1 MCRQRR
7 QLHRPCSGSPLTK
20 SQQRSITLVKEKN
33 FYRTLFIVALPAA
46 FQALIS
52 MSVNM
57 LDNLMVGSLGDIS
70 LASVAQANQVSTLF
84 TFIVN
89 GIGGGAAVLV
99 SQYWGKRDFD
109 RIRRTFGV
117 VLRFAALLSL
127 AVCGLIL
134 LFPQT
139 VMRIFTNDPSLIR
152 EGARYL
158 RILCLS
164 YPFFALANTTV
175 VLLRWVE
182 IVKIGLAISCISLG
196 CNFVFNWIF
205 IFGKLGVPALGIR
218 GAAVATVIARCCEF
232 AIAAFYLLKK
242 EQRVRFRIRD
252 FFTRDRET
260 AGNFFQNSLPV
271 IVGDSQWGLVGAVK
285 AMLIGRL
292 GVTMV
297 SANSIADVFLSL
309 AVIFTNGLSAGACV
323 VIGKSVGAGD
333 YRRTR
338 EYSNT
343 IQILFACLGVLVS
356 AFVLSIRTLAPS
368 LYNVSQ
374 ETRDL
379 AVTMLTIG
387 GFTHLGTCYHAAC
400 FTGINRGAGDG
411 KFVMKVDIVCGWLIV
426 LPLTF
431 LAGFIWKWPLWAVYL
446 CTRIDQCFK
455 WIIAFFRLRGNRWIK
470 NVT

>member
-1 MCRQRR
+1 
-7 QLHRPCSGSPLTK
+7 
-20 SQQRSITLVKEKN
+20 
-33 FYRTLFIVALPAA
+33 
-46 FQALIS
+46 

-134 LFPQT
+134 LFPQA

-218 GAAVATVIARCCEF
+218 GAAVATVIARC
-232 AIAAFYLLKK
+232 
-242 EQRVRFRIRD
+242 
-252 FFTRDRET
+252 
-260 AGNFFQNSLPV
+260 
-271 IVGDSQWGLVGAVK
+271 
-285 AMLIGRL
+285 
-292 GVTMV
+292 
-297 SANSIADVFLSL
+297 
-309 AVIFTNGLSAGACV
+309 
-323 VIGKSVGAGD
+323 
-333 YRRTR
+333 
-338 EYSNT
+338 
-343 IQILFACLGVLVS
+343 
-356 AFVLSIRTLAPS
+356 
-368 LYNVSQ
+368 
-374 ETRDL
+374 
-379 AVTMLTIG
+379 
-387 GFTHLGTCYHAAC
+387 
-400 FTGINRGAGDG
+400 
-411 KFVMKVDIVCGWLIV
+411 
-426 LPLTF
+426 
-431 LAGFIWKWPLWAVYL
+431 
-446 CTRIDQCFK
+446 
-455 WIIAFFRLRGNRWIK
+455 
-470 NVT
+470 